1 MFADVGCTP
10 GAPTALDAS
19 SAASA
24 LALAPAQA
32 SAIASAPRDADTGGG
47 AGSGAGGAAA
57 SCGAAAFFK
66 LRWSAPATAGE
77 APPHGYRI
85 SRRVVAANTT
95 AGGAMS
101 SSGAGSNGSVR
112 AEAEEDAWLFS
123 HRITRR
129 GALVGIP
136 HAARG
141 AGGAIHVRVQAWNFV
156 GGSAWSDIAT
166 FHVAPDFPATATSG
180 SGGGDAAGKCSS
192 APSTVVD
199 AAEVTGLEMAKFSSL
214 TFSVRR
220 FIYRYILNEFC

>member
-101 SSGAGSNGSVR
+101 SSDAGSNGSVR

-141 AGGAIHVRVQAWNFV
+141 AGPGV
-156 GGSAWSDIAT
+156 
-166 FHVAPDFPATATSG
+166 PATRRPGILAGQCAS
-180 SGGGDAAGKCSS
+180 SRDLDSWKKHPNQIGGTYPPTPSS
-192 APSTVVD
+192 YPPYS
-199 AAEVTGLEMAKFSSL
+199 
-214 TFSVRR
+214 
-220 FIYRYILNEFC
+220 